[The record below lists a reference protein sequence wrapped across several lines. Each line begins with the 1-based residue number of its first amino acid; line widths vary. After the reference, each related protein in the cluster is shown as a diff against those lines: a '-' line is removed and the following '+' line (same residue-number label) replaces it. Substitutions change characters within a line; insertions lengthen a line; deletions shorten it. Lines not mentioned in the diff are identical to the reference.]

1 MSVICSDDISC
12 TKGMTPTQGGS
23 AVGVEIRKWFI
34 GIVKNNTEIQCQ
46 ERLTRQGYEVYVP
59 TQEHILVTAKG
70 RKKTTNKVILPAKIL
85 IYATEKERKAAV
97 ANPYILRFMTDQARM
112 PDSFGRHPL
121 ATIPDSQISDLK
133 FMLGHS
139 DRPVSIEY
147 ADISL
152 GDTVE
157 IIRGSL
163 KGLTGTVL
171 QPTTGNTRLYLSL
184 NCLGYASVEID
195 ISEITKLEN

>member
-1 MSVICSDDISC
+1 MSVIDSDDISC
-12 TKGMTPTQGGS
+12 TIVVTPTQGGS
-23 AVGVEIRKWFI
+23 AVGVESRKWFI
-34 GIVKNNTEIQCQ
+34 GIVKNNTELQCQ

-59 TQEHILVTAKG
+59 TQEHIIVTPKG
-70 RKKTTNKVILPAKIL
+70 RKKAVTQIMLPAKIL

-97 ANPYILRFMTDQARM
+97 NTPYILRFMTDPART
-112 PDSFGRHPL
+112 SNNYGRHPL

-139 DRPVSIEY
+139 DRSVSIEY

-171 QPTTGNTRLYLSL
+171 QTHTGNTRLYLSL

-195 ISEITKLEN
+195 ISEIKKTDN